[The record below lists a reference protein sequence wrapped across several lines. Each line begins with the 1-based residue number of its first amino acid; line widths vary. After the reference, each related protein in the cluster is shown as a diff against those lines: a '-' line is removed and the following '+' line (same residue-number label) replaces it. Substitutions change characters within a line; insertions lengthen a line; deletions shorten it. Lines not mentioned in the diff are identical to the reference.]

1 MRISKNTLT
10 PLVAL
15 LTAAIFLFQSCSE
28 SDENKLKVS
37 SNSHIVLVGN
47 NLGSRM
53 MNFGH
58 FETEVQLRHPK
69 DSLFIRNM
77 CDGATPQVSGP
88 TLHENLPGLFRERK
102 NLSTTLA
109 VWHNSVITIKGMKG
123 EVSDTFLRPT
133 NGLPALRQI
142 LLLVFSAMLNLLK
155 AKKDLIIT
163 GKNSEPLSNIP
174 LAKSTM
180 VKAHLSCFGFTDRL

>member
-28 SDENKLKVS
+28 PDENKLKVS

-77 CDGATPQVSGP
+77 CDGGNTPGFRPHASRKSP
-88 TLHENLPGLFRERK
+88 WAFPGAEKFE
-102 NLSTTLA
+102 
-109 VWHNSVITIKGMKG
+109 HDPGSVAQFSDNDKGMKE

-155 AKKDLIIT
+155 AEKDLIIT
-163 GKNSEPLSNIP
+163 GKN
-174 LAKSTM
+174 
-180 VKAHLSCFGFTDRL
+180 